1 MHFYKECQQ
10 KHANRLAEAAKVGGN
25 GAVFVQPFFQ
35 FPLFDLSKLK
45 LAENPSTLGFL
56 TWQGTQIGRG
66 ILPAGNGMVPA
77 ENMGLDAGPVV
88 LYSGEK
94 AGNKAVVISPAN
106 HFQGS
111 VMYHDGRAWSVGMNG
126 EITSVPAGYAHKTIF
141 VVGDGATNAMDRF
154 GTLMRSAYNTHK
166 ADGPDTEITVNW
178 LGYWCANTSRSH
190 SSCVAGSA

>member
-1 MHFYKECQQ
+1 MHSSKECQQ
-10 KHANRLAEAAKVGGN
+10 KRANRLPEAAKVGGN

-35 FPLFDLSKLK
+35 FPLFDLTKLK

-106 HFQGS
+106 DFQGS
-111 VMYHDGRAWSVGMNG
+111 VM
-126 EITSVPAGYAHKTIF
+126 TTTAGP
-141 VVGDGATNAMDRF
+141 GP
-154 GTLMRSAYNTHK
+154 SA
-166 ADGPDTEITVNW
+166 
-178 LGYWCANTSRSH
+178 
-190 SSCVAGSA
+190 